1 MSDYDAP
8 AAYSLFAC
16 HECGLLHHAHP
27 VNEGEVARCSRCGAR
42 FYRRRRNSIQRA
54 LALSFASLVLFALAN
69 GFTFMTF
76 KLEGR
81 ESSNILASGV
91 AELYDQGLL
100 PLAILVA
107 MVAIIIPLIKI
118 LGTLYVVL
126 PLHLGWRPPF
136 AGAVFRWVEV
146 LHPWA
151 MMEVYMLGV
160 LVAYV
165 KLVDMATIEL
175 GISLY
180 SFAVLIVVMAATD
193 AALEPH
199 AVWERLRKSTGA
211 PPPAVAD
218 RDSLV
223 GCHACDLVCRV
234 RPSEPLS
241 HAVCPRCG
249 AHLHRRKANSLTRT
263 AALVMTAAILYIPA
277 NVFPVMTVISFGKG
291 APDTIL
297 SGIKELIH
305 ADMWPLALLVFFA
318 SITVPVLKLIGLSYL
333 LISVKIGSRWRLKDR
348 TRMYRIIEGI
358 GRWSMID
365 IFMISILIALVKL
378 DAIATIEPGVGAI
391 AFAGVVVITM
401 FASICFDPRLMWDA
415 AGANRDG
422 H

>member
-1 MSDYDAP
+1 MTDYDAP
-8 AAYSLFAC
+8 VAHSLFAC

-27 VNEGEVARCSRCGAR
+27 VAEGQTARCSRCGAR
-42 FYRRRRNSIQRA
+42 FYRRRRDSIPRA
-54 LALSFASLVLFALAN
+54 VALSLTALVLFGLAN
-69 GFTFMTF
+69 GFTFMIF

-81 ESSNILASGV
+81 ESSNILSSGV
-91 AELYDQGLL
+91 VELFNQGLL
-100 PLAILVA
+100 PLAILVGL
-107 MVAIIIPLIKI
+107 VAIVIPLIKI
-118 LGTLYVVL
+118 VGTLYVVL
-126 PLHLGWRPPF
+126 PLYLGWRAPL
-136 AGAVFRWVEV
+136 AGAVFRWVEI
-146 LHPWA
+146 LHPWS

-165 KLVDMATIEL
+165 KLIDMATIQL

-199 AVWERLRKSTGA
+199 AVWERLRRSTGA
-211 PPPAVAD
+211 PPPLRID
-218 RDSLV
+218 RKSLV
-223 GCHACDLVCRV
+223 ACHACDLVCGV

-249 AHLHRRKANSLTRT
+249 AHLHRRKPNSLART
-263 AALVMTAAILYIPA
+263 SALVLTAAILYIPA

-297 SGIKELIH
+297 SGIRELIH

-318 SITVPVLKLIGLSYL
+318 SISVPVLKLLGLSYL
-333 LISVKIGSRWRLKDR
+333 LISVKIGSRWRLRDR
-348 TRMYRIIEGI
+348 TVMYRIIEGV

-378 DAIATIEPGVGAI
+378 EAIATIEPGVGAI

-401 FASICFDPRLMWDA
+401 FASMCFDPRLMWDA
-415 AGANRDG
+415 AGANGDR
-422 H
+422 

>member
-1 MSDYDAP
+1 LPDD
-8 AAYSLFAC
+8 
-16 HECGLLHHAHP
+16 HT
-27 VNEGEVARCSRCGAR
+27 ARCGRCGAR
-42 FYRRRRNSIQRA
+42 FYRRRRNTIQRA
-54 LALSFASLVLFALAN
+54 LALSLASLVLFGLAN
-69 GFTFMTF
+69 GFTFMVF
-76 KLEGR
+76 RLEGR
-81 ESSNILASGV
+81 ESSNVLASGV
-91 AELYDQGLL
+91 VELYDQGLL

-107 MVAIIIPLIKI
+107 LVAIVIPLIKI

-126 PLHLGWRPPF
+126 PLHLGRRPPF
-136 AGAVFRWVEV
+136 AGTVFRWVEI

-175 GISLY
+175 GTSL
-180 SFAVLIVVMAATD
+180 FAFLALILTMTATD

-199 AVWERLRKSTGA
+199 AVWERLRRSTGA
-211 PPPAVAD
+211 PPPVTEN

-223 GCHACDLVCRV
+223 SCHACDLVCRV

-249 AHLHRRKANSLTRT
+249 AHLHRRKPDSLART
-263 AALVMTAAILYIPA
+263 MALVLTAAILYIPA
-277 NVFPVMTVISFGKG
+277 NAFPVMTVISFGKG

-305 ADMWPLALLVFFA
+305 AGMWPLALLVFFA
-318 SITVPVLKLIGLSYL
+318 SILVPMLKLLGLSYL
-333 LISVKIGSRWRLKDR
+333 LISVRIRSRWRLRDR
-348 TRMYRIIEGI
+348 TRLYRVIEGV

-378 DAIATIEPGVGAI
+378 EAIATIEPGVGAI
-391 AFAGVVVITM
+391 AFAGVVVVTM
-401 FASICFDPRLMWDA
+401 FASMCFDPRLMWDA
-415 AGANRDG
+415 AGANHDG
-422 H
+422 

>member
-8 AAYSLFAC
+8 VAYSLFAC

-27 VNEGEVARCSRCGAR
+27 VPEEHTARCSRCGAR

-54 LALSFASLVLFALAN
+54 LALSLASLVLFALAN
-69 GFTFMTF
+69 SFTFMVF

-81 ESSNILASGV
+81 ESSNILSSGV
-91 AELYDQGLL
+91 VELYDQGLL

-107 MVAIIIPLIKI
+107 LVAVVIPLIKI

-126 PLHLGWRPPF
+126 PLHLGRRPPF
-136 AGAVFRWVEV
+136 AGAVFRWVEI
-146 LHPWA
+146 LHPWS

-165 KLVDMATIEL
+165 KLIDMATIEL
-175 GISLY
+175 GVSL
-180 SFAVLIVVMAATD
+180 FAFGALILTMTATD

-199 AVWERLRKSTGA
+199 SVWERLRRSTGA
-211 PPPAVAD
+211 PPPVPAKD
-218 RDSLV
+218 HSLV

-234 RPSEPLS
+234 RPSEPLA

-249 AHLHRRKANSLTRT
+249 AHLHRRKPNSLPRT
-263 AALVMTAAILYIPA
+263 TALVLTAAILYIPA

-305 ADMWPLALLVFFA
+305 AGMWPLALLVFFA
-318 SITVPVLKLIGLSYL
+318 SISVPVLKLFGLSYL
-333 LISVKIGSRWRLKDR
+333 LISVRIGSRWRLRDR
-348 TRMYRIIEGI
+348 TRLYRVIEGI

-378 DAIATIEPGVGAI
+378 EAIATIEPGVGAI
-391 AFAGVVVITM
+391 SFAGVVVITM
-401 FASICFDPRLMWDA
+401 FASMCFDPRLMWDA
-415 AGANRDG
+415 AGANGDG
-422 H
+422 

>member
-16 HECGLLHHAHP
+16 HECGLLHHANPLPEEHT
-27 VNEGEVARCSRCGAR
+27 ARCSRCGAR

-54 LALSFASLVLFALAN
+54 LALSLASLVLFGLAN
-69 GFTFMTF
+69 SFTFMVF

-91 AELYDQGLL
+91 VELYDQGLL

-107 MVAIIIPLIKI
+107 LVAIVIPLIKI

-136 AGAVFRWVEV
+136 AGGVFRWVEV

-175 GISLY
+175 GASL
-180 SFAVLIVVMAATD
+180 FAFVALIVVMAATD

-199 AVWERLRKSTGA
+199 AVWERLRRSTAG
-211 PPPAVAD
+211 PPPTAIN
-218 RDSLV
+218 RTSLV
-223 GCHACDLVCRV
+223 SCHACDLVCQV

-241 HAVCPRCG
+241 HAICPRCG
-249 AHLHRRKANSLTRT
+249 AHLHRRKADSLART
-263 AALVMTAAILYIPA
+263 TALVLTAAILYIPA

-291 APDTIL
+291 TPDTIL
-297 SGIKELIH
+297 SGVQELIH
-305 ADMWPLALLVFFA
+305 ADMWPLAMLVLFA
-318 SITVPVLKLIGLSYL
+318 SIVVPMLKLVGLSYL
-333 LISVKIGSRWRLKDR
+333 LISVRIGSRWRLRDR
-348 TRMYRIIEGI
+348 TRLYRVIEGI

-378 DAIATIEPGVGAI
+378 EAIATIEPGVGAI
-391 AFAGVVVITM
+391 SFAGVVVITM

-422 H
+422 